1 MKEKNKITDRVR
13 ISIVLEAIR
22 DIESFM
28 HSISQENFLSN
39 RWVQSACAKKL
50 QDLCNASEDLSD
62 EIKIKNPDIPWFQ
75 MDGIR
80 NRIAHEYF
88 GINYKI
94 IWTVIQKDLPEIKI
108 IFEKILLTLE
118 GWFESIYIDLNKLNQ
133 FYEPI

>member
-1 MKEKNKITDRVR
+1 M
-13 ISIVLEAIR
+13 
-22 DIESFM
+22 
-28 HSISQENFLSN
+28 
-39 RWVQSACAKKL
+39 QSACAKKL

-94 IWTVIQKDLPEIKI
+94 I
-108 IFEKILLTLE
+108 
-118 GWFESIYIDLNKLNQ
+118 
-133 FYEPI
+133 

>member
-13 ISIVLEAIR
+13 ISIVLEAIQ

-28 HSISQENFLSN
+28 DSISQENFLSN
-39 RWVQSACAKKL
+39 RLVQNACAKKL
-50 QDLCNASEDLSD
+50 QDLCNASEDISD
-62 EIKIKNPDIPWFQ
+62 EIKIKNPDIPWSQ

-108 IFEKILLTLE
+108 NFEKILPSLE
-118 GWFESIYIDLNKLNQ
+118 D
-133 FYEPI
+133 